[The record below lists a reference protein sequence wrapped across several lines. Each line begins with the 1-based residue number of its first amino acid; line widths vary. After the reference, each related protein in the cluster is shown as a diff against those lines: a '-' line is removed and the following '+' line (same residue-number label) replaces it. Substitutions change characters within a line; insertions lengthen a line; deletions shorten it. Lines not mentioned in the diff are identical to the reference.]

1 MLYKT
6 GKDQSLPPLPV
17 WATACRFLNCHSE
30 HLFED
35 KDLIDGMVL
44 HWLSADYILRGEQ
57 KTQSVLYGMRTIGQ
71 GEVSAKTEILRNQE
85 HTTSSKSKG
94 TQWA

>member
-1 MLYKT
+1 MAWYFT
-6 GKDQSLPPLPV
+6 GY
-17 WATACRFLNCHSE
+17 R
-30 HLFED
+30 
-35 KDLIDGMVL
+35 LIDT
-44 HWLSADYILRGEQ
+44 YILRGEQ

-94 TQWA
+94 TQ